1 MSNADDLL
9 AQMRRLDPGFVEK
22 LATEDADIARRA
34 MEPAAKRKTDTRAAL
49 DAALDAWGAAE
60 IYAANG
66 GHERADVD
74 VANAKRAAL
83 DAAITAHV
91 EAEVARRLA
100 AAPEVEEALGEVWSE
115 CEHDGRCGKSMADD
129 DHAAARCARCV
140 ADGLDRCW
148 CRCAPAAR
156 QPCAGWST
164 AIGTTMKLAGGGF
177 TLAYA
182 WFAADCWEWKVAG
195 AVASGDAPTLIA
207 AQLAAED
214 ALLAVAD
221 EIRRAEDALLAVAD
235 EIRRAVGR

>member
-1 MSNADDLL
+1 MTTNN
-9 AQMRRLDPGFVEK
+9 
-22 LATEDADIARRA
+22 
-34 MEPAAKRKTDTRAAL
+34 TRAAL
-49 DAALDAWGAAE
+49 DAAIDAWGAAE

-66 GHERADVD
+66 GYERADVE
-74 VANAKRAAL
+74 VANAKRANL
-83 DAAITAHV
+83 DRAIAAHV

-156 QPCAGWST
+156 HPCAGWVDGMARPGGWIAT
-164 AIGTTMKLAGGGF
+164 PLRAEKLLIGDLWALVYTLDGRRHWWLTCF
-177 TLAYA
+177 TSDGYSARYVDGD
-182 WFAADCWEWKVAG
+182 FA
-195 AVASGDAPTLIA
+195 A

-221 EIRRAEDALLAVAD
+221 EIRRA
-235 EIRRAVGR
+235 VGR

>member
-1 MSNADDLL
+1 MTTNN
-9 AQMRRLDPGFVEK
+9 
-22 LATEDADIARRA
+22 
-34 MEPAAKRKTDTRAAL
+34 TRASL
-49 DAALDAWGAAE
+49 DAAIDRIEIDIMDRRGLKHVWAE
-60 IYAANG
+60 IDAYIRIEIKAAW
-66 GHERADVD
+66 RSI
-74 VANAKRAAL
+74 
-83 DAAITAHV
+83 ITAHV

-156 QPCAGWST
+156 HPCAGWVDGMARPGGWIAT
-164 AIGTTMKLAGGGF
+164 PLRAEKLLIGDLWALVYTLDGRRHWWLTCF
-177 TLAYA
+177 TSDGYSARYVDGD
-182 WFAADCWEWKVAG
+182 FA
-195 AVASGDAPTLIA
+195 A

-221 EIRRAEDALLAVAD
+221 EIRRA
-235 EIRRAVGR
+235 VGR